1 MAVKK
6 RTEADWQDF
15 RVFLALGR
23 HGSLSAAAR
32 TLSVNHAT
40 IARRLRSLEAALGER
55 LVDRR
60 PDGYVLT
67 PAGTRTLAAANDME
81 TAVQTLGRGGADNAP
96 RGMVRVNTPP
106 GLAQGYLTSRLAEI
120 PGKYPGLDIELA
132 TEIRTVSLERHEA
145 DIAVRLG
152 RPQDGDFLA
161 RPLVTMGFGFYGK
174 PSLCRKIEAGAMP
187 VFVGFDESNA
197 HVPEAVWL
205 MRHFPRARLSFRA
218 NNQFAQATAAISG
231 AGLALLPH
239 YLGRTQ
245 RGLRLCHLPV
255 TLPLRE
261 LWLLTRRQD
270 RKDQPIRI
278 VADHITQA
286 FAAERALFVEAE

>member
-1 MAVKK
+1 M
-6 RTEADWQDF
+6 
-15 RVFLALGR
+15 
-23 HGSLSAAAR
+23 
-32 TLSVNHAT
+32 
-40 IARRLRSLEAALGER
+40 GER

-67 PAGTRTLAAANDME
+67 PAGTRALATANDME
-81 TAVQTLGRGGADNAP
+81 VAVQALGRGGADNAP
-96 RGMVRVNTPP
+96 RGMVRVNAPP

-120 PGKYPGLDIELA
+120 PSRFPGLDVELA
-132 TEIRTVSLERHEA
+132 TEIRIVSLERHEA

-174 PSLCRKIEAGAMP
+174 PGLCRKIEAGAAP

-205 MRHFPRARLSFRA
+205 ARYFPRARVSFRA
-218 NNQFAQATAAISG
+218 NNQFAQATAAMSG

-239 YLGRTQ
+239 YIGRTQ
-245 RGLRLCHLPV
+245 RGLHLCRLPV

-286 FAAERALFVEAE
+286 FATERALFVAAE